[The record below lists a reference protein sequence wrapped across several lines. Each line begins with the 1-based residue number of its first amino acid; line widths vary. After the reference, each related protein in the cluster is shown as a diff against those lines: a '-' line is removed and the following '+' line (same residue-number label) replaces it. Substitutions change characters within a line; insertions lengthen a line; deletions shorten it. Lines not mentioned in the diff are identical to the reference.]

1 MRQRRAKNFTARY
14 EDVQNDY
21 LISKNEELLQEFLK
35 SKELYVEIGCG
46 KGDFL
51 NEHAIRDDKSNFL
64 GIEVQKTALLIA
76 MEKAKNKDVGNIFFL
91 DELVSER
98 LIARYESIF
107 KKHMISGIFLNFSD
121 PWPKKRHIKRR
132 LTSENFLKVYIDML
146 RTGGFVEFKTDHREL
161 FDFSVESFK
170 TFSHEGSKFILE
182 EVNYDLHGKSKAL
195 DDTSDIITTEYEK
208 KFLSRGA
215 SIHFLRARL
224 YK

>member
-1 MRQRRAKNFTARY
+1 MRLRKKWWAVPEMKENAQVIFNAENLKG
-14 EDVQNDY
+14 
-21 LISKNEELLQEFLK
+21 KWNEEFKNNNPINL
-35 SKELYVEIGCG
+35 ELGCG
-46 KGDFL
+46 KGKFISEIAEINKDINYCIL
-51 NEHAIRDDKSNFL
+51 DLDTNAIVYATRKIRDLELLNVRAIPTNIEKIDEIFNENSISRIYINFC
-64 GIEVQKTALLIA
+64 
-76 MEKAKNKDVGNIFFL
+76 N
-91 DELVSER
+91 
-98 LIARYESIF
+98 
-107 KKHMISGIFLNFSD
+107 

-132 LTSENFLKVYIDML
+132 LTSENFLKVYIWML
-146 RTGGFVEFKTDHREL
+146 RSGGFVEFKTDHREL

>member
-14 EDVQNDY
+14 EDVQNEY
-21 LISKNEELLQEFLK
+21 LISKNEELLQKFLN
-35 SKELYVEIGCG
+35 SNDLYVEIGCG

-51 NEHAIRDDKSNFL
+51 NEHAINNRDSNFL

-76 MEKAKNKDVGNIFFL
+76 MEKAKSKDVGNIFFL
-91 DELVSER
+91 DELVSDR
-98 LIARYESIF
+98 LLERYEGIF
-107 KKHMISGIFLNFSD
+107 KNNLISGIFLNFSD
-121 PWPKKRHIKRR
+121 PWPKKRHAKRR
-132 LTSENFLKVYIDML
+132 LTSENFLKVYIGML
-146 RTGGFVEFKTDHREL
+146 RSGGFVEFKTDHREL

-170 TFSHEGSKFILE
+170 TFSHEDAKFILE

>member
-1 MRQRRAKNFTARY
+1 MRQRRAKNFTTRY

-121 PWPKKRHIKRR
+121 PWPKKRHAKRR

-170 TFSHEGSKFILE
+170 RFSCEGTRFILE
-182 EVNYDLHGKSKAL
+182 DVNYDLHCNGKGAMGSG
-195 DDTSDIITTEYEK
+195 DIITTEYEK
-208 KFLSRGA
+208 KFLKRGA
-215 SIHFLRARL
+215 SIHFLRANLAR
-224 YK
+224 

>member
-14 EDVQNDY
+14 EDVQNEY
-21 LISKNEELLQEFLK
+21 LISKNEELLQKFLN
-35 SKELYVEIGCG
+35 SNDLYVEIGCG

-51 NEHAIRDDKSNFL
+51 NEHAINNRDSNFL

-76 MEKAKNKDVGNIFFL
+76 MEKAKSKDVGNIFFL
-91 DELVSER
+91 DELVSDR
-98 LIARYESIF
+98 LLERYEGIF
-107 KKHMISGIFLNFSD
+107 KNNLISGIFLNFSD

-132 LTSENFLKVYIDML
+132 LTSEKILKVYIGML
-146 RTGGFVEFKTDHREL
+146 RSDGFVEFKTDHREL

-215 SIHFLRARL
+215 SIYFLRARL

>member
-14 EDVQNDY
+14 EDVQNEY
-21 LISKNEELLQEFLK
+21 LISKNEELLQKFLN
-35 SKELYVEIGCG
+35 SNDLYVEIGCG

-91 DELVSER
+91 DELVSDR
-98 LIARYESIF
+98 LLERYEGIF
-107 KKHMISGIFLNFSD
+107 KNNLISGIFLNFSD

-132 LTSENFLKVYIDML
+132 LTSEKILKVYIGML
-146 RTGGFVEFKTDHREL
+146 RSGGFVEFKTDHREL

-215 SIHFLRARL
+215 NIHFLRARL

>member
-14 EDVQNDY
+14 EDVQNEY
-21 LISKNEELLQEFLK
+21 LISKNEELLQKFLN
-35 SKELYVEIGCG
+35 SNDLYVEIGCG

-51 NEHAIRDDKSNFL
+51 NEHAINNRDSNFL

-76 MEKAKNKDVGNIFFL
+76 MEKAKSKDVGNIFFL
-91 DELVSER
+91 DELVSDR
-98 LIARYESIF
+98 LLERYEGIF
-107 KKHMISGIFLNFSD
+107 KNNLISGIFLNFSD

-132 LTSENFLKVYIDML
+132 LTSENFLKVYIGML
-146 RTGGFVEFKTDHREL
+146 RSGGFVEFKTDHREL

>member
-14 EDVQNDY
+14 EDVQNEY
-21 LISKNEELLQEFLK
+21 LISKNEELLQKFLR
-35 SKELYVEIGCG
+35 SSELYVEIGCG

-51 NEHAIRDDKSNFL
+51 NEHAINNRGSNFL

-76 MEKAKNKDVGNIFFL
+76 MEKAKSKDIDNLFFL
-91 DELVSER
+91 DELLSDR
-98 LIARYESIF
+98 LIEKYESIF
-107 KKHMISGIFLNFSD
+107 KNQTVNGIFLNFSD

-132 LTSENFLKVYIDML
+132 LTSDKFLRVYMGML
-146 RTGGFVEFKTDHREL
+146 RSHGFVEFKTDHREL

>member
-14 EDVQNDY
+14 EDVQNEY
-21 LISKNEELLQEFLK
+21 LISKNEELLQKFLN
-35 SKELYVEIGCG
+35 SNDLYVEIGCG

-51 NEHAIRDDKSNFL
+51 NEHAINNRDSNFL

-76 MEKAKNKDVGNIFFL
+76 MEKAKSKDVGNIFFL
-91 DELVSER
+91 DELVSDR
-98 LIARYESIF
+98 LLERYEGIF
-107 KKHMISGIFLNFSD
+107 KNNLISGIFLNFSD
-121 PWPKKRHIKRR
+121 PWPKKRHAKRR
-132 LTSENFLKVYIDML
+132 LTSDKFLRVYMGML
-146 RTGGFVEFKTDHREL
+146 RSHGFVEFKTDHREL

-208 KFLSRGA
+208 KFLSRGV
-215 SIHFLRARL
+215 SIHFLKARL

>member
-1 MRQRRAKNFTARY
+1 MRQRRAKNFTTRY

-107 KKHMISGIFLNFSD
+107 KKHMISGIFLNFND
-121 PWPKKRHIKRR
+121 PWPKKRHAKRR

-146 RTGGFVEFKTDHREL
+146 RTGGLNIFPD
-161 FDFSVESFK
+161 
-170 TFSHEGSKFILE
+170 
-182 EVNYDLHGKSKAL
+182 NAL
-195 DDTSDIITTEYEK
+195 
-208 KFLSRGA
+208 
-215 SIHFLRARL
+215 
-224 YK
+224 

>member
-14 EDVQNDY
+14 EDVQNEY
-21 LISKNEELLQEFLK
+21 LISKNEELLQKFLR
-35 SKELYVEIGCG
+35 SSELYVEIGCG

-51 NEHAIRDDKSNFL
+51 NEHAINNRGSNFL

-76 MEKAKNKDVGNIFFL
+76 MEKAKSKDIDNLFFL
-91 DELVSER
+91 DELLSDR
-98 LIARYESIF
+98 LIEKYESIF
-107 KKHMISGIFLNFSD
+107 KNQTVNGIFLNFSD

-132 LTSENFLKVYIDML
+132 LTSDKFLRVYMGML
-146 RTGGFVEFKTDHREL
+146 RSHGFVEFKTDHREL

-182 EVNYDLHGKSKAL
+182 EVNYDLHGKSRAL

>member
-14 EDVQNDY
+14 EDVQNEY
-21 LISKNEELLQEFLK
+21 LISKNEELLQKFLN
-35 SKELYVEIGCG
+35 SNDLYVEIGCG

-98 LIARYESIF
+98 LIARYESIL

-121 PWPKKRHIKRR
+121 PWPKKRHAKRR

-170 TFSHEGSKFILE
+170 RFSCEGTRFILE
-182 EVNYDLHGKSKAL
+182 DVNYDLHCNGKGAMGS
-195 DDTSDIITTEYEK
+195 SDIITTEYEK

>member
-14 EDVQNDY
+14 EDVQNEY
-21 LISKNEELLQEFLK
+21 LISKNEELLQKFLN
-35 SKELYVEIGCG
+35 SNDLYVEIGCG

-51 NEHAIRDDKSNFL
+51 NEHAINNRDSNFL

-76 MEKAKNKDVGNIFFL
+76 MEKAKSKDVGNIFFL
-91 DELVSER
+91 DELVSDR
-98 LIARYESIF
+98 LLERYEGIF
-107 KKHMISGIFLNFSD
+107 KNNLISGIFLNFSD

-132 LTSENFLKVYIDML
+132 LTSEKILKVYIGML
-146 RTGGFVEFKTDHREL
+146 RSGGFVEFKTDHREL

-215 SIHFLRARL
+215 SILFLRARL